1 MTMLTEMNIT
11 DARKDISSWYN
22 TVYNSSKPMIIK
34 RNQREE
40 VLVLRTDL
48 QKMLLANYSL
58 KPEIL
63 PEDDGSTTLALD
75 QLEIYVNGET
85 TEDAINEFIE
95 ELKIYAND
103 FIERSQL
110 FLNAP
115 NRRSHFPYILRVLL
129 CDTNEEIRS
138 LLEI

>member
-1 MTMLTEMNIT
+1 MLTEMNIT

-58 KPEIL
+58 IPEFL
-63 PEDDGSTTLALD
+63 REDDGSTTLALD

>member
-1 MTMLTEMNIT
+1 
-11 DARKDISSWYN
+11 
-22 TVYNSSKPMIIK
+22 
-34 RNQREE
+34 
-40 VLVLRTDL
+40 
-48 QKMLLANYSL
+48 MLLANYSL
-58 KPEIL
+58 KPEVL
-63 PEDDGSTTLALD
+63 PEEDGSTTLALD
-75 QLEIYVNGET
+75 QLEIYVNGKT

-95 ELKIYAND
+95 ELKTYAND